1 MLSICTSPTQNLKP
15 KPKQYA
21 AKQAV
26 DHWKKAKKIL
36 IKYSETSKNEDTK
49 IPNQWDTAK
58 IILKEKLIVIQAY
71 SKKQTNKISNKQPN
85 LPPKESGGKK
95 RTKKPKVRRKEIMRI
110 RAEIKETNKKKK

>member
-1 MLSICTSPTQNLKP
+1 M
-15 KPKQYA
+15 
-21 AKQAV
+21 

-71 SKKQTNKISNKQPN
+71 SRKQTNKMSNKQPN
-85 LPPKESGGKK
+85 LPPKESG
-95 RTKKPKVRRKEIMRI
+95 
-110 RAEIKETNKKKK
+110 KKKKEQTNPKLEGKKSWNKSRNKWNK

>member
-1 MLSICTSPTQNLKP
+1 M
-15 KPKQYA
+15 
-21 AKQAV
+21 

-71 SKKQTNKISNKQPN
+71 SRKQTNKMSNKQPN
-85 LPPKESGGKK
+85 LPPKESGEKKK
-95 RTKKPKVRRKEIMRI
+95 RTNKPKVRRKEIM
-110 RAEIKETNKKKK
+110 K